1 MYYSCYQR
9 KQFRQINITRLIA
22 TQIRVWNNL
31 NFSRLIF
38 DSQSTCVSVSGFDE
52 TSLKNTLLV
61 SYRFEKTQLESNVD
75 THIPGPDLCP
85 KHLEVAAAVPSRMHF
100 GHVLLQEEML
110 WDWDRSWHEG
120 CNLAGS
126 ITFNYHNGDIF
137 SELIHFG
144 SN

>member
-52 TSLKNTLLV
+52 TSLKKHIARVVQIWKNTTWIKCWHPHPGAWSL
-61 SYRFEKTQLESNVD
+61 SKTSWSCSRSAFKDALWARTSARRDALRLGSFLARRVQLGWINY
-75 THIPGPDLCP
+75 IQLPQWWY
-85 KHLEVAAAVPSRMHF
+85 F
-100 GHVLLQEEML
+100 F
-110 WDWDRSWHEG
+110 WI
-120 CNLAGS
+120 N
-126 ITFNYHNGDIF
+126 TFRK
-137 SELIHFG
+137 
-144 SN
+144 